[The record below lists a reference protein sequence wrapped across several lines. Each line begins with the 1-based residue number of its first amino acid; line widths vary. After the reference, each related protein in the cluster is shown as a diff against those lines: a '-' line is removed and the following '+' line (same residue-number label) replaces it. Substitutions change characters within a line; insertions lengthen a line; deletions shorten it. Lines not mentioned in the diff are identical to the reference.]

1 MNFDAFDDPM
11 LKERNGRK
19 PIYVNKHLARKF
31 RDFCKME
38 QKEPHDVAEYLI
50 SLGMNSVTHY
60 KDPTVSVD
68 IEAL

>member
-1 MNFDAFDDPM
+1 MNFDEFNDPIYE
-11 LKERNGRK
+11 ERNGRK
-19 PIYVNKHLARKF
+19 PIYINKYLAKKF
-31 RDFCKME
+31 IDFCQAE

-50 SLGMNSVTHY
+50 SLGINSVTHY

>member
-1 MNFDAFDDPM
+1 MNFDAFDDPI

-38 QKEPHDVAEYLI
+38 QKEPHDVAL
-50 SLGMNSVTHY
+50 LCLLTL
-60 KDPTVSVD
+60 K
-68 IEAL
+68 LFK

>member
-1 MNFDAFDDPM
+1 
-11 LKERNGRK
+11 
-19 PIYVNKHLARKF
+19 
-31 RDFCKME
+31 ME